1 MLTFIVLY
9 IIIGVASGVTSLWT
23 DYKNVRTRFTTQ
35 KEQVILWIAVLVS
48 SAIVGP
54 IVGLMQ
60 LYHKLSVKG
69 NTNEL
74 VVAFTIILMLWMIL
88 AVPLLL
94 TMADTIA
101 NIVAII
107 GIVIF
112 SGLLYKQ
119 IKKKIGEKHEQI

>member
-1 MLTFIVLY
+1 MLAFVVVY
-9 IIIGVASGVTSLWT
+9 IMLGVALGVTSLVN
-23 DYKNVRTRFTTQ
+23 DYKNVRTRFTTR
-35 KEQVILWIAVLVS
+35 KERVILWIAVLVS
-48 SAIVGP
+48 SAVIGP

-74 VVAFTIILMLWMIL
+74 VVAFTLILILWVGI
-88 AVPLLL
+88 AVPILL

>member
-1 MLTFIVLY
+1 ML
-9 IIIGVASGVTSLWT
+9 GVALGVTSLVN
-23 DYKNVRTRFTTQ
+23 DYKNVSTRFTTR
-35 KEQVILWIAVLVS
+35 KERVILWIAVLVS

-54 IVGLMQ
+54 IVGLME
-60 LYHKLSVKG
+60 LYHKMNIKG
-69 NTNEL
+69 NANEL
-74 VVAFTIILMLWMIL
+74 IVAFTLILILWMGI
-88 AVPLLL
+88 AVPILL

-119 IKKKIGEKHEQI
+119 IKRKIGEKHE